1 LCYNKKMEYKGNDL
15 KLAIQQ
21 DMESFSRTGKK
32 LASYFLEHWEQIPLV
47 SIKDISK
54 ETGVSTASISRFTHQ
69 YGFKGFYGFKE
80 KIKTEVKETI
90 NPVERF
96 RLMKADIS
104 GKESLSKVAKQDVK
118 NINKL
123 LSEIPDQTFENL
135 VRIIHSSKRIYS
147 YGASISSIFS
157 SFIRYIFNQVQKETY
172 CLDDGNVSVEERILS
187 VAREDLIIL
196 LSFFP
201 YSKCTIEYAQLAKEL
216 GLKVVAISDNEYS
229 PISSHSSLVVPIPRE
244 NILFTT
250 SISAFSVL
258 INSIA
263 TEIAL
268 KKKDRLSASIDEAD
282 KILKKFYYLK

>member
-1 LCYNKKMEYKGNDL
+1 MEKIEKDL
-15 KLAIQQ
+15 KLIIEK
-21 DMESFSRTGKK
+21 DMRDFSRTQKK
-32 LASYFLEHWEQIPLV
+32 LASYFLEQWEQIPLV

-80 KIKTEVKETI
+80 KIKKELKATI

-104 GKESLSKVAKQDVK
+104 GKKSLSRVAKQDVK

-123 LSEIPDQTFENL
+123 LSEINDKNFEDL
-135 VRIIHSSKRIYS
+135 VRHIEKSEKIYT

-157 SFIRYIFNQVQKETY
+157 NFIRYIFNQVQKETY
-172 CLDDGNVSVEERILS
+172 CLDDGNVTVEEKILS
-187 VAREDLIIL
+187 VSKKDLIIL

-201 YSKCTIEYAQLAKEL
+201 YSKCTIEYAQLAQQL
-216 GLKVVAISDNEYS
+216 GLKVVAISDNEFS
-229 PISSHSSLVVPIPRE
+229 PISNYSSMVFPIPRE

-268 KKKDRLSASIDEAD
+268 KKKDDLTESINKAD
-282 KILKKFYYLK
+282 LTLKRFYYLK